1 MGAIPLRIW
10 FEKIDRFIKIY
21 DEIRYLVLFPSKRY
35 NAIYNRIKYLITEKS
50 RITDSVNHNFARIRI
65 DPYNSLP
72 TEKILTFHNVIILIK
87 SVVNITTATITTTPC
102 VLSISFLSVLHVRF
116 VKIHVTANSSIES
129 ISQTYFCVNFYH
141 FFIGFLI
148 FSFKFIKIIGQKEK

>member
-10 FEKIDRFIKIY
+10 FEKIDGFIKIY
-21 DEIRYLVLFPSKRY
+21 DEIRYLVLFPSERY

-87 SVVNITTATITTTPC
+87 SVVNKNENNCYYNHYTLC
-102 VLSISFLSVLHVRF
+102 L
-116 VKIHVTANSSIES
+116 IHI
-129 ISQTYFCVNFYH
+129 
-141 FFIGFLI
+141 FFISITRALC
-148 FSFKFIKIIGQKEK
+148 